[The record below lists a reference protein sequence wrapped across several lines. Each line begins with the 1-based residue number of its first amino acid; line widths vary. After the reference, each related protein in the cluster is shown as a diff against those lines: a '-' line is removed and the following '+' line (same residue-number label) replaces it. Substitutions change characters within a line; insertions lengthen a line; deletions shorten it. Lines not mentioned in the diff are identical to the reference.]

1 MRLLWKVSQTGDL
14 KRHINTVHNGQ
25 KDHKCDSCGKLFSK
39 PCNLKIHISTVHNC
53 QKDHKCDSCG
63 KLFSPSMN
71 LKIHISTVHNGQ
83 KDHKCDS
90 CEKIFSTGGNLK
102 IHVNAVH
109 NGQKDHKCDSC
120 GKAFSTAGSM
130 RKHIISDFS
139 SYLMVITKSLSMIS
153 SILKTY
159 FFSCFFFNLRLNIK
173 TTHSVHKFKFFTI
186 RITILSWA
194 TTAEWHTTTFY

>member
-1 MRLLWKVSQTGDL
+1 MSHICNPFDQCGNLFPTAVHL
-14 KRHINTVHNGQ
+14 KSHINVVHNGQKNYNCDSCGKASSSSGNLMKHINAVHNGQ
-25 KDHKCDSCGKLFSK
+25 KDHKCDSCGKAFSEARK
-39 PCNLKIHISTVHNC
+39 LKIHI
-53 QKDHKCDSCG
+53 
-63 KLFSPSMN
+63 
-71 LKIHISTVHNGQ
+71 
-83 KDHKCDS
+83 
-90 CEKIFSTGGNLK
+90 
-102 IHVNAVH
+102 NAVH